1 LIACAR
7 DGVHMKLV
15 RPRWTERVAR
25 LVKLATPVAIGGGV
39 QQISTML
46 DVVWASLLPVGTI
59 SALYYADRIAQ
70 LPLGVVGIAIGTAL
84 LPLLARQLRAGET
97 RSAMANQNRAIE
109 FGLLLS
115 LPAALAL
122 WLLADP
128 IIRVLFERGR
138 FGPEDTWRTAGALA
152 AFAAGLPAFVLV
164 KALTPGFFA
173 REDTRTPLYIAT
185 AAIAV
190 NIALNIAFLYGTTL
204 AHVGIALASSLS
216 GWLNAA
222 ILATVLRRRDQWVPD
237 ERLVSRAIRMVGAT
251 LGMGAALWSAMAWLA
266 PLLARANLAGVLAL
280 LGVCALGAAVYGAL
294 GALLGVVRLSELR
307 VVMRRQPGLRSI
319 DPGEQP

>member
-1 LIACAR
+1 
-7 DGVHMKLV
+7 
-15 RPRWTERVAR
+15 VAR

-84 LPLLARQLRAGET
+84 LPLLARELRAGHTE
-97 RSAMANQNRAIE
+97 RAMANQNRAIE
-109 FGLLLS
+109 YGLLFS

-122 WLLADP
+122 WQLAEP
-128 IIRVLFERGR
+128 IIRILFEHGR
-138 FGPEDTWRTAGALA
+138 FTADDTARTSAALA
-152 AFAAGLPAFVLV
+152 AFAIGLPAFVVV

-173 REDTRTPLYIAT
+173 REDTRTPLYIAI
-185 AAIAV
+185 AAIV
-190 NIALNIAFLYGTTL
+190 TNIVLNIVFLYGTTL
-204 AHVGIALASSLS
+204 AQFGIALASSLS

-222 ILATVLRRRDQWVPD
+222 LLAAVLLQRGHWSPDGRLSSRSLRMTV
-237 ERLVSRAIRMVGAT
+237 AT
-251 LGMGAALWSAMAWLA
+251 LGMGAALWGALVWLT
-266 PLLARANLAGVLAL
+266 PLLAHGNLAGIAAL
-280 LGVCALGAAVYGAL
+280 VGVCALGGAAYAAL
-294 GALLGVVRLSELR
+294 GALLGVIRLSELSY
-307 VVMRRQPGLRSI
+307 VLRRQPGLKSA